1 MSGERETPK
10 REALRLELEELSER
24 SRLLSSYIREKADR
38 LLVMMG
44 SRPLDAAG
52 LDDRTLVALD
62 PIGTIADSF
71 SQVITHIHD
80 VNAKLRSEIAER
92 RRVEEALREKEGKYR
107 TLAEFASDWV
117 FWRGPDEKLIY
128 VAPACEAITGYTPR
142 EFYANP
148 CLAREIVHPDDRER
162 WDAHCHVADEQG
174 MPGAIEMRIVTK
186 QGEARWISHVCRPV
200 YGEDGVFLGVRGS
213 NSNATEKKRAMD
225 ALEESE
231 DRLRDFLDGAID
243 LIQSVSPEGR
253 FLYVNRAWRETLGYD
268 NEAIGR
274 MTLLDIVAPDRRDH
288 CAALFDRVLAGEDV
302 GRIETRFVARDG
314 RIVTVE
320 GHVNCRFEDGRPVAT
335 RSIFRDITD
344 KKRMEE
350 EIQKASTLES
360 LGVLAGGIA
369 HDFNNILTAILG
381 NISLARLGLPPGVA
395 ASARL
400 DEAETASF
408 RAKALT
414 QQLLTFSKGGAPI
427 RQTASAAELIRETAG
442 FALRGSNVRCE
453 FEIPA
458 DLWPV
463 VVDEAQ
469 VSQVINNIIMNADQA
484 MPDGGII
491 EVRAGNA
498 AVGAGDEPPLKK
510 GDYVKISIRDHGIGI
525 STENLLRIF
534 NPFYTTKE
542 KGSGLGLTTA
552 YSIIRRHEGTIRVE
566 STVGAGT
573 KFSIFLPATR
583 KTPQEKGD
591 GGARHAP
598 GRGKV
603 LVMDDEKA
611 LRDVA
616 VDILGAIGYE
626 GAAVKDGA
634 EALAVYRAAMETGRP
649 FDAVIMDLTIPGG
662 MGGKE
667 AVRKLLEIDPAAKA
681 IVSSGYSSDP
691 VMSDFR
697 RYGFR
702 GVIAKPYRVRELG
715 EVLGSVVSG

>member
-1 MSGERETPK
+1 MREELEALK
-10 REALRLELEELSER
+10 REVEELSER
-24 SRLLSSYIREKADR
+24 SRLLSAYIRDKSDR

-44 SRPLDAAG
+44 SKPLDASG
-52 LDDRTLVALD
+52 LDDRTLIALD

-71 SQVITHIHD
+71 AQVLAHVHD

-92 RRVEEALREKEGKYR
+92 RRAEEALREKEGRYR

-117 FWRGPDEKLIY
+117 FWRGPDGKLIY
-128 VAPACEAITGYTPR
+128 VAPACEAITGYAPQ
-142 EFYANP
+142 EFYANSR
-148 CLAREIVHPDDRER
+148 LAREIIHPEDRDR
-162 WDAHCHVADEQG
+162 WDNHCHVADAQG
-174 MPGAIEMRIVTK
+174 APGALEFRIVTK
-186 QGEARWISHVCRPV
+186 QGETRWISHVCRPV
-200 YGEDGVFLGVRGS
+200 YGEDGAFLGVRGS
-213 NSNATEKKRAMD
+213 NSNVTERKRTMD
-225 ALEESE
+225 ALGESE
-231 DRLRDFLDGAID
+231 NRLRDLLDNAID
-243 LIQSVSPEGR
+243 LIQIVSPDGR
-253 FLYVNRAWRETLGYD
+253 FLYVNRAWRESLGYGD
-268 NEAIGR
+268 DAIAR
-274 MTLLDIVAPDRRDH
+274 LTLFDIVAPDRRDH
-288 CAALFDRVLAGEDV
+288 CVALFRRIIGGEDV

-314 RIVTVE
+314 RLVTVE
-320 GHVNCRFEDGRPVAT
+320 GHINCRFEDGRPVAA
-335 RSIFRDITD
+335 RSIFRDITE

-381 NISLARLGLPPGVA
+381 NISLARVGLPPGDG

-400 DEAETASF
+400 DEAEKASF
-408 RAKALT
+408 RAKSLT
-414 QQLLTFSKGGAPI
+414 QQLLTFSMGGAPI
-427 RQTASAAELIRETAG
+427 RQTASAAELIRETAD
-442 FALRGSNVRCE
+442 FALRGSNVRCD
-453 FEIPA
+453 FEIPP

-463 VVDEAQ
+463 IVDEVQ
-469 VSQVINNIIMNADQA
+469 VSQVINNIIINADQA

-498 AVGAGDEPPLKK
+498 ALEAREEPPLKK

-525 STENLLRIF
+525 SQENLGRIF

-583 KTPQEKGD
+583 KAPREKGD

-603 LVMDDEKA
+603 LVMDDEEA

-626 GAAVKDGA
+626 GTAVKDGA
-634 EALAVYRAAMETGRP
+634 EVLAEYRAAMEAGRP
-649 FDAVIMDLTIPGG
+649 FDVVIMDLTVPGG

-667 AVRKLLEIDPAAKA
+667 TVGKLLEIDPAAKA
-681 IVSSGYSSDP
+681 VVSSGYSNDP
-691 VMSDFR
+691 VMSDYR

-702 GVIAKPYRVRELG
+702 GVIAKPYRIRELG
-715 EVLGSVVSG
+715 EILGSVVID